1 MMAGI
6 TGIVVKNVGKELIM
20 NSSESFSFYLN
31 KWILKNREDSE
42 KNDELTVYNY
52 QCEDCSN
59 AFVTDVPWMYKCD
72 DCHKNYFEDANE
84 Q

>member
-1 MMAGI
+1 
-6 TGIVVKNVGKELIM
+6 M

-31 KWILKNREDSE
+31 QWILKSREDSE

-52 QCEDCSN
+52 QCEDCNS

-84 Q
+84 